1 MLFFIYIFAF
11 HCVLCVLFLLL
22 LKCFITPHFIVLAGR
37 RVEDRNDP
45 MLQKM
50 RRYIKAFSKEEE
62 GKEEKTDPS
71 KGSHSGTPQ
80 LRHKNR
86 GGFNNRR
93 SLTGWQMIRH
103 SALGLEFGNEELEDE
118 QDIKYV

>member
-1 MLFFIYIFAF
+1 
-11 HCVLCVLFLLL
+11 
-22 LKCFITPHFIVLAGR
+22 
-37 RVEDRNDP
+37 

-50 RRYIKAFSKEEE
+50 RRYIKAFSKDDE
-62 GKEEKTDPS
+62 KEEKVDEM
-71 KGSHSGTPQ
+71 KGSMPGTPK
-80 LRHKNR
+80 LRPKNR

-103 SALGLEFGNEELEDE
+103 SALGLEPGQEELDED